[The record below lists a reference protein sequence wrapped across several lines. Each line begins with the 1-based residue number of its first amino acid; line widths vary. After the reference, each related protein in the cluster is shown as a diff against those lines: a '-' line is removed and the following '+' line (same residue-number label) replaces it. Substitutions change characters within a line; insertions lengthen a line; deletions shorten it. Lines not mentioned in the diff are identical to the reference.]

1 MALIGNRS
9 VLHKSPGRFLAGTVA
24 SGDRDNFDKHGMA
37 RNQQQALGVLAD
49 TPSGYGMTGW
59 IPPRK
64 AGAMSS
70 RSTDTLLSSS
80 SLTLAGGMN
89 ISGSSSSALSQTAL
103 IQALAFLDGSTS
115 VSLIIAPASIIG
127 GYNLSGDSFITTQFD
142 GQLSL
147 IAYMVGDVAT
157 ALSADGTLG
166 AGVFVTGSTAF
177 TLIPDALVLEL
188 SAPLNGAVQ
197 LTLTGSSNLALGFNL
212 QGSVATTLATNSPV
226 LIALAEALGN
236 GSVTFSTA
244 GGMRAT
250 GALAGNILP
259 YSELSPQGLADALMS
274 YAVEGQYTL
283 QDILQVLAAVAAG
296 KTAITPDG
304 NGGATV
310 VFRSID
316 DTSDTVTATMSG
328 SERTSIITN

>member
-9 VLHKSPGRFLAGTVA
+9 VLHKSPGRFLAGSIA
-24 SGDRDNFDKHGMA
+24 SGDRANFNKHGMA
-37 RNQQQALGVLAD
+37 RNQQQALGKLAD

-59 IPPRK
+59 LPPRT

-70 RSTDTLLSSS
+70 RVVDLLFSQ
-80 SLTLAGGMN
+80 SLNLAGGVN
-89 ISGSSSSALSQTAL
+89 IVGDSTAGISQTAV
-103 IQALAFLDGSTS
+103 IQAVAFVDGTSS
-115 VSLIIAPASIIG
+115 VSILVAPASIIG
-127 GYNLSGDSFITTQFD
+127 GYNLTGTAGVTSQFD
-142 GQLSL
+142 GELSL
-147 IAYMVGDVAT
+147 LAYLQGTSEAILGSDA
-157 ALSADGTLG
+157 TLG
-166 AGVFVTGSTAF
+166 AGVFVSGSSAF
-177 TLIPDALVLEL
+177 TLIPDSLLIEL
-188 SAPLNGAVQ
+188 AAPLNGAVQ
-197 LTLTGSSNLALGFNL
+197 VTLSGSSSLALGFNL
-212 QGSVATTLATNSPV
+212 SGSTETSFSLNSP
-226 LIALAEALGN
+226 ALLAIAEALGN
-236 GSVTFSTA
+236 GSASFTTH

-250 GALAGNILP
+250 GTLAGNILP

-296 KTAITPDG
+296 KTSIVADG